1 MSIKDRNK
9 PVLVV
14 AALLVSGFVVMH
26 SAIAN
31 AWSRTTPQIAVAQL
45 GGTGR
50 DTALSMVLDGSGNTF
65 ITGWFSGTVD
75 FDPGVGIKKL
85 KSASDYGSF
94 VSKLDR
100 SGNFVWAKQ
109 IGGTTALSKVVLDGS
124 GNIYIIGWYEGTVD
138 FDPGVG
144 IENLKS
150 AGIRDDFVLKLDR
163 SGKFVW
169 VRQIGG
175 ARADLSR
182 GSAVLDGSGNIYI
195 TGAFNRTVDFDP
207 GEGIY
212 NLTNDGRGDG
222 YLLKLDRSGK
232 FVWVRQITDLWAISV
247 AVDGSGNIYITAGG
261 EFRSCAAKFDGSGN
275 LMWSKCLSPISWAT
289 AMNID
294 GSGNI
299 YITGAFIGT
308 VDFDPGEGIYNL
320 TSSRNNGDEDLY
332 VLKLDGS
339 GNFVWVKQVGGV
351 PQSRDYRFVALD
363 GSGNIYIFGVFQGT
377 VDFDTGEGTNNLKSA
392 GDDDVFVL
400 KLDSSGNFIRA
411 RQVGGKGSDK
421 PSEVSLDES
430 GNIYIIGEFQS
441 TVDFDPGEGTNNLKS
456 AGEYDVFVLKL
467 DAAGEV
473 VRTKR

>member
-14 AALLVSGFVVMH
+14 AALLVSGFVAMH

-150 AGIRDDFVLKLDR
+150 AGFRDDFVLKLDR

-175 ARADLSR
+175 ARADLAR

-212 NLTNDGRGDG
+212 NLTNDGRGD
-222 YLLKLDRSGK
+222 
-232 FVWVRQITDLWAISV
+232 
-247 AVDGSGNIYITAGG
+247 
-261 EFRSCAAKFDGSGN
+261 
-275 LMWSKCLSPISWAT
+275 
-289 AMNID
+289 
-294 GSGNI
+294 
-299 YITGAFIGT
+299 
-308 VDFDPGEGIYNL
+308 
-320 TSSRNNGDEDLY
+320 
-332 VLKLDGS
+332 
-339 GNFVWVKQVGGV
+339 
-351 PQSRDYRFVALD
+351 
-363 GSGNIYIFGVFQGT
+363 
-377 VDFDTGEGTNNLKSA
+377 
-392 GDDDVFVL
+392 
-400 KLDSSGNFIRA
+400 
-411 RQVGGKGSDK
+411 
-421 PSEVSLDES
+421 
-430 GNIYIIGEFQS
+430 
-441 TVDFDPGEGTNNLKS
+441 
-456 AGEYDVFVLKL
+456 
-467 DAAGEV
+467 
-473 VRTKR
+473 

>member
-9 PVLVV
+9 LVLVV
-14 AALLVSGFVVMH
+14 AALLASGFVVMH
-26 SAIAN
+26 SALAN
-31 AWSRTTPQIAVAQL
+31 AWSQTTPQIAVAQV

-65 ITGWFSGTVD
+65 ITGWFRGTVD
-75 FDPGVGIKKL
+75 FDPGVGIKIL

-109 IGGTTALSKVVLDGS
+109 IGGTSALSKVVLDGS
-124 GNIYIIGWYEGTVD
+124 GNIYIIGWFEGTVD

-150 AGIRDDFVLKLDR
+150 AGFRDNFVLKLDR

-175 ARADLSR
+175 ARADLPS

-232 FVWVRQITDLWAISV
+232 FVWVRQITDVWAISV
-247 AVDGSGNIYITAGG
+247 AVDGSGNIYITSGG
-261 EFRSCAAKFDGSGN
+261 EFRSCAAKFGGTGN
-275 LMWSKCLSPISWAT
+275 LVWSKCLSPIYWAT

-294 GSGNI
+294 GSSNI
-299 YITGAFIGT
+299 YITGAF
-308 VDFDPGEGIYNL
+308 
-320 TSSRNNGDEDLY
+320 NG
-332 VLKLDGS
+332 
-339 GNFVWVKQVGGV
+339 
-351 PQSRDYRFVALD
+351 
-363 GSGNIYIFGVFQGT
+363 
-377 VDFDTGEGTNNLKSA
+377 
-392 GDDDVFVL
+392 
-400 KLDSSGNFIRA
+400 
-411 RQVGGKGSDK
+411 
-421 PSEVSLDES
+421 
-430 GNIYIIGEFQS
+430 

-456 AGEYDVFVLKL
+456 AGDEDVFVLKL
-467 DAAGEV
+467 DSAGEV
-473 VRTKR
+473 VRTKRQK

>member
-9 PVLVV
+9 LVLVV
-14 AALLVSGFVVMH
+14 AALLASGFVVMH
-26 SAIAN
+26 SALAN
-31 AWSRTTPQIAVAQL
+31 AWSQTTPQIAVAQV

-65 ITGWFSGTVD
+65 ITGWFRGTVD
-75 FDPGVGIKKL
+75 FDPGVGIKIL

-109 IGGTTALSKVVLDGS
+109 IGGTSALSKVVLDGS
-124 GNIYIIGWYEGTVD
+124 GNIFITGWFRGTVD

-150 AGIRDDFVLKLDR
+150 AGFRDNFVLKLDR

-175 ARADLSR
+175 ARADLPS

-232 FVWVRQITDLWAISV
+232 FVWVRQITDVWAISV
-247 AVDGSGNIYITAGG
+247 AVDGSGNIYITSGG
-261 EFRSCAAKFDGSGN
+261 EFRSCAAKFGGTGN
-275 LMWSKCLSPISWAT
+275 LVWSKCLSPIYWAT

-294 GSGNI
+294 GSSNI
-299 YITGAFIGT
+299 YITGAFNGT
-308 VDFDPGEGIYNL
+308 VDFDPGEGTNKMKSL
-320 TSSRNNGDEDLY
+320 GDEDLF

-351 PQSRDYRFVALD
+351 PPSRDYRFVDLD
-363 GSGNIYIFGVFQGT
+363 GSGNIYIVGVFQG
-377 VDFDTGEGTNNLKSA
+377 
-392 GDDDVFVL
+392 
-400 KLDSSGNFIRA
+400 
-411 RQVGGKGSDK
+411 
-421 PSEVSLDES
+421 
-430 GNIYIIGEFQS
+430 

-456 AGEYDVFVLKL
+456 AGDEDVFVLKL
-467 DAAGEV
+467 DISGNFVWVKQVGGKGSDEPSEVSLDESGNIYITGAFNGTVDFDPGEGTNNLKSAGDEDVFVLKLDSAGEV
-473 VRTKR
+473 VRTKRQK